1 MQVVLPPVWQYILL
15 HQLFIPI
22 MTMPLPHFTTKTT
35 IKVSMISKLPA
46 IKRQILDVKKPEK
59 LQQGITFG
67 GVTKG

>member
-1 MQVVLPPVWQYILL
+1 
-15 HQLFIPI
+15 

-46 IKRQILDVKKPEK
+46 IKRQIIDVKKPEK